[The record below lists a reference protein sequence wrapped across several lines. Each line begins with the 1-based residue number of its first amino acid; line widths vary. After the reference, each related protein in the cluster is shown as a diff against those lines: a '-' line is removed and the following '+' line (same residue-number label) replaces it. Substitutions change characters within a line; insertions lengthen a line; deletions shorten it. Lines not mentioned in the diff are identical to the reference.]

1 MCLEKTPQN
10 NYFSWASWLKSL
22 VSAIILLLL
31 LSITSL
37 LVFYIPMLVLLF
49 ILYWHIDI
57 LEKTRDFAPNIWKL
71 SHSTLPFLGLPNPSP
86 SPSQFLCPCM
96 KFSSF
101 FPASVL
107 CRLYIPG
114 EASGAE
120 SIISML
126 HATTTQWSIK
136 NMSTTTQIWVI
147 ITQSKDLFKG
157 LCIRSSLITATS
169 FLELVRLISEMR
181 DITKHFLLY
190 NSYEL
195 HQTASK

>member
-1 MCLEKTPQN
+1 MQLF
-10 NYFSWASWLKSL
+10 YFCFFHSL
-22 VSAIILLLL
+22 HFTIGILH
-31 LSITSL
+31 T
-37 LVFYIPMLVLLF
+37 MLVLFF

-86 SPSQFLCPCM
+86 STSQFLCPCM

-126 HATTTQWSIK
+126 HATTTQWAMK

-157 LCIRSSLITATS
+157 FCMLTFQKKYLSQNCTFLVWAHYAPPRKWSLNDYENIT
-169 FLELVRLISEMR
+169 LQRLIS
-181 DITKHFLLY
+181 KLPALVLVPVLKKKSYLLC
-190 NSYEL
+190 
-195 HQTASK
+195 

>member
-1 MCLEKTPQN
+1 MQLF
-10 NYFSWASWLKSL
+10 YFCFFHSL
-22 VSAIILLLL
+22 HFTIGILHSMLLL
-31 LSITSL
+31 
-37 LVFYIPMLVLLF
+37 FF

-57 LEKTRDFAPNIWKL
+57 LEKTRDFAPKISKL
-71 SHSTLPFLGLPNPSP
+71 SHSTLPFLGLLPNPSP
-86 SPSQFLCPCM
+86 STSQFLCPCM

-126 HATTTQWSIK
+126 HATTTQWAMK

-157 LCIRSSLITATS
+157 FCMLTFQKKICVPKLHFFSLSPLCTTTKMKSKWLWKHNIAT
-169 FLELVRLISEMR
+169 F
-181 DITKHFLLY
+181 DF
-190 NSYEL
+190 
-195 HQTASK
+195 